1 MRQPAPIQHRGESCP
16 EPAEAATEIGS
27 DADDFDRSFAFVAGV
42 ALAAVALAA
51 VALMAALAILWP
63 A

>member
-1 MRQPAPIQHRGESCP
+1 MRQPAPIQHSGEDRP

-27 DADDFDRSFAFVAGV
+27 DAADPFDRGFAFVAGV
-42 ALAAVALAA
+42 CMAAVA
-51 VALMAALAILWP
+51 VMAALAILWP

>member
-1 MRQPAPIQHRGESCP
+1 MRQPAPIQHGGADRP

-27 DADDFDRSFAFVAGV
+27 DADDFDRSFAFVSGV
-42 ALAAVALAA
+42 ALAAAA
-51 VALMAALAILWP
+51 VMVALAILWP

>member
-1 MRQPAPIQHRGESCP
+1 MRQPAPIQHSGANRRP

-27 DADDFDRSFAFVAGV
+27 DDDLDRSFGVAAGALLAAV
-42 ALAAVALAA
+42 VVMALAAVF
-51 VALMAALAILWP
+51 WP

>member
-1 MRQPAPIQHRGESCP
+1 MRQPAPILDSGEDCP

-27 DADDFDRSFAFVAGV
+27 ADDLDRSFGVAAGAALLAAV
-42 ALAAVALAA
+42 AVMALAAVF
-51 VALMAALAILWP
+51 WP

>member
-1 MRQPAPIQHRGESCP
+1 MRQPAPIQHSGEDRP

-27 DADDFDRSFAFVAGV
+27 DDDLDRSFGVAAGALLAAV
-42 ALAAVALAA
+42 VVMALAAVF
-51 VALMAALAILWP
+51 WP